1 MFYVTKFQLIV
12 KNAKYRTLQ
21 KGRKKQ
27 SILNQLST
35 RSSKPVNRLNKSV
48 TKGRKKIIN
57 NEKDK
62 RKMVRARYL
71 IELKN
76 ANFFSRSSQATWLD
90 HQTIFMRA
98 GLDAK
103 EASKSNIS
111 KAFKGSF
118 YLKTQ
123 SSALCVG
130 MRKILSLP
138 EKRRKRAL
146 NTHPTPCQSK
156 LKPQQTDTSQNEPT
170 PNPIGNKPTKQV
182 DNSEVSVLNTLS
194 SQGGDST
201 KQVSVL
207 QPKHSKQHRLSLAH
221 FCGKRP
227 QVHFSHAL
235 TCHMAVEVCK
245 ADLSY
250 LIT

>member
-1 MFYVTKFQLIV
+1 M
-12 KNAKYRTLQ
+12 A
-21 KGRKKQ
+21 
-27 SILNQLST
+27 SC
-35 RSSKPVNRLNKSV
+35 
-48 TKGRKKIIN
+48 
-57 NEKDK
+57 
-62 RKMVRARYL
+62 
-71 IELKN
+71 
-76 ANFFSRSSQATWLD
+76 NFS
-90 HQTIFMRA
+90 TIF
-98 GLDAK
+98 L
-103 EASKSNIS
+103 
-111 KAFKGSF
+111 
-118 YLKTQ
+118 LK
-123 SSALCVG
+123 L
-130 MRKILSLP
+130 LP
-138 EKRRKRAL
+138 FTL
-146 NTHPTPCQSK
+146 
-156 LKPQQTDTSQNEPT
+156 LTDTSQNEPT

-250 LIT
+250 PITSPEQIIENELYRLLNDEVSCKLLNLKSDMIENTHLLVDAAIKMIKMTTPD